1 MIDSVKICYI
11 TYTNSKCSDIWEMFL
26 IEQKKYSSIPL
37 YFISDSVVLNEK
49 ENTLLYENGEPYF
62 ESWVRSLSSIPY
74 EYFIY
79 LQEDFILYD
88 HVNQEKINQYLNFL
102 KTNQEF
108 SFIRLL
114 KSGSLNQNKV
124 LDTLYE
130 IESTNSDIFSM
141 QATIWRKDDYV
152 KIMNGTK
159 NKIWLENETYR
170 DFMIQN
176 NLKGLYHYDGES
188 KRGLNHYDSTVYPY
202 IATALVR
209 GKWNMSEY
217 GNELSIPIN
226 EHGIDVNIRGI
237 Y

>member
-1 MIDSVKICYI
+1 
-11 TYTNSKCSDIWEMFL
+11 L
-26 IEQKKYSSIPL
+26 
-37 YFISDSVVLNEK
+37 
-49 ENTLLYENGEPYF
+49 
-62 ESWVRSLSSIPY
+62 
-74 EYFIY
+74 
-79 LQEDFILYD
+79 
-88 HVNQEKINQYLNFL
+88 
-102 KTNQEF
+102 
-108 SFIRLL
+108 
-114 KSGSLNQNKV
+114 
-124 LDTLYE
+124 
-130 IESTNSDIFSM
+130 

-176 NLKGLYHYDGES
+176 NLKGLYHYDGEP
-188 KRGLNHYDSTVYPY
+188 KRGLNHFDSSVYPY